1 MSKPKT
7 FVEVWTP
14 KSIYGSENF
23 FAVRRGSI
31 EPDGS
36 FFDYHGWSIN
46 GTNFSIFD
54 KGDVRNLRLLLDELE
69 KELDEPEDG

>member
-7 FVEVWTP
+7 FVEVWSPETR
-14 KSIYGSENF
+14 YGSENF
-23 FAVRRGSI
+23 FAVRRGSVDL
-31 EPDGS
+31 DGE
-36 FFDYHGWSIN
+36 FFEYHGWSIN
-46 GTNFSIFD
+46 GTNFSLFD